1 MSLQGLGTD
10 MWRAEGRVKFNK
22 KCQLKSARKR
32 IKGDDDLGR
41 LNGLSRQPAAVSQL
55 GEESNAFNQH
65 LSNFCM

>member
-32 IKGDDDLGR
+32 IKGVLMDCHDSLQPS
-41 LNGLSRQPAAVSQL
+41 LNLARRATHSINIYQIFVCETG
-55 GEESNAFNQH
+55 
-65 LSNFCM
+65 